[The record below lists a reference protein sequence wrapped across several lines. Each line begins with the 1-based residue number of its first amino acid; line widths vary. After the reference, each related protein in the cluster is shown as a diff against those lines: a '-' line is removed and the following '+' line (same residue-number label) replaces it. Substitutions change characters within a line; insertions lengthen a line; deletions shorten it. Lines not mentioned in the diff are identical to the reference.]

1 MRHSYRRAI
10 GIPFSIVFEVF
21 NEYFSR
27 LRQSGRGAERAI
39 GFTFCTCS
47 TTAALPPGELY
58 TPCCALEVGAGGR
71 PGRLGWVSFLGGL
84 WWNERVAILV
94 YIRIRYNAPT
104 RIKYIQTFIR
114 QIKAKQTKV
123 QHLIQE
129 YCTSL
134 KAGILYNRENRNFV
148 QHRKQEYCT
157 SLND

>member
-1 MRHSYRRAI
+1 MLTCFYDLQRLLGAT
-10 GIPFSIVFEVF
+10 FSLE
-21 NEYFSR
+21 EEAKYTEA
-27 LRQSGRGAERAI
+27 RG
-39 GFTFCTCS
+39 GV
-47 TTAALPPGELY
+47 AL
-58 TPCCALEVGAGGR
+58 
-71 PGRLGWVSFLGGL
+71 
-84 WWNERVAILV
+84 LV
-94 YIRIRYNAPT
+94 YIRIRYNTPT
-104 RIKYIQTFIR
+104 RIIYIQTFIR

>member
-1 MRHSYRRAI
+1 MRCAMRTDGERFWPPLSLFASALWRCQRVGGGGGTRTQSLI
-10 GIPFSIVFEVF
+10 GSWSPHGARNKSRSQEREVLVLPLLF
-21 NEYFSR
+21 LSGGKHFGTQSQCWSR
-27 LRQSGRGAERAI
+27 N
-39 GFTFCTCS
+39 
-47 TTAALPPGELY
+47 
-58 TPCCALEVGAGGR
+58 
-71 PGRLGWVSFLGGL
+71 W
-84 WWNERVAILV
+84 VAILV
-94 YIRIRYNAPT
+94 YIGIRYNTPT
-104 RIKYIQTFIR
+104 RIIYIQTFIR